1 MTDGSY
7 RFHGEGSV
15 RLHQLPGWL
24 IGWVNMSDKSSEPPP
39 GSSGCYVRRA
49 TCDVLLLPIPNNRA
63 ADYTIYQRDS
73 LTPARHTAKR
83 NDEMDR

>member
-49 TCDVLLLPIPNNRA
+49 TCYYFPYQTTGPQITP
-63 ADYTIYQRDS
+63 YTSEI
-73 LTPARHTAKR
+73 L
-83 NDEMDR
+83 